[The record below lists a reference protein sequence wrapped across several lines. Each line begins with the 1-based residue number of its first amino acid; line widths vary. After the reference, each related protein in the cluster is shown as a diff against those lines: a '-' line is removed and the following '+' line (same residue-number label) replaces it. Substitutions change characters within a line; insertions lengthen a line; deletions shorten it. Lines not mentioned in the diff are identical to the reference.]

1 MIKKGTH
8 ISIPK
13 YLDIL
18 LDDELERLK
27 GIFPKKKDSLIKAI
41 YEGFENEK
49 HYAIYVDKILTTE
62 YAAAC
67 TYSDYINIGCITEV
81 LQYLEKTII
90 INNLP
95 KKYINGTSR
104 LYTYN
109 SFNKNKLENY
119 LIKYFSLYPEIRERL
134 LFPKLFGYFQRL
146 LDDWNTY
153 YTSWNATYEECV
165 KGETGRLLDFAYY
178 YEEPNELKEYIN
190 FLKFL
195 FANGLE
201 NNLFGKKWNKYILK
215 MSNEGHL
222 IDFFDKDFHNL
233 TLIKIF
239 KSDDHTK
246 FYTIVPKT
254 REPKILNVKE
264 ICEYNID
271 ENITEKNNYDVYV
284 EDDDLVLKL
293 NNGLY
298 TTNGMYYTIND
309 RVNAEINIAKD
320 IIKKHRIKGNYLEF
334 THEDNDRVIECIRYF
349 KDYLKLDCKANN
361 KYIVYGNEKDINNFI
376 KLLE

>member
-1 MIKKGTH
+1 MKKGTH

-41 YEGFENEK
+41 YDGFEDEQ

-67 TYSDYINIGCITEV
+67 TYSDYIDIGGITDV

-134 LFPKLFGYFQRL
+134 LFPKLFCFFQRL

-153 YTSWNATYEECV
+153 YTAWIASYEEYV
-165 KGETGRLLDFAYY
+165 KGEAGRLIDFCYY
-178 YEEPNELKEYIN
+178 YEEPNELKEYIK

-201 NNLFGKKWNKYILK
+201 NNLFGKKWEKYILK
-215 MSNEGHL
+215 MSQEGHL

-233 TLIKIF
+233 ILIKIF
-239 KSDDHTK
+239 KSEGHTK
-246 FYTIVPKT
+246 FYMVVPNT
-254 REPKILNVKE
+254 REHKILNIKE
-264 ICEYNID
+264 MCEYNID
-271 ENITEKNNYDVYV
+271 EQYKENNNYNLEKLSDK
-284 EDDDLVLKL
+284 LTFKL
-293 NNGLY
+293 NNNLY
-298 TTNGMYYTIND
+298 TNEDVYYTIND
-309 RVNAEINIAKD
+309 RANAEINISKD
-320 IIKKHRIKGNYLEF
+320 IIKKHKIKGNYLEF
-334 THEDNDRVIECIRYF
+334 TYNDGNRIIECIKYF
-349 KDYLKLDCKANN
+349 KDYLKLDCKGNN
-361 KYIVYGNEKDINNFI
+361 KYIVYGNEKDIDNFI